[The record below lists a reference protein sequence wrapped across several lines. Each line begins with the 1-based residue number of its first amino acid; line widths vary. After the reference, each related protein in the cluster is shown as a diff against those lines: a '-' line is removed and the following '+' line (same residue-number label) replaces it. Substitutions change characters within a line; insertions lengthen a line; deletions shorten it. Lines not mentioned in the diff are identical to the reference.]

1 MYGSDGFL
9 LQFLESSPGRR
20 KQYLPSTLRER
31 MHVHDLL
38 VGLHR
43 TDHLSWLECQVVH
56 GIADQACKAFFAS
69 EIQEKAD
76 SHELR
81 FTNNRKKNPAER
93 HRAVAMA
100 WARASKKEK
109 KSQKMSSKAR
119 AAVKAAAA
127 RAKTWLSS
135 RDKRS
140 ECGAYFVAARRA
152 FSGCRR
158 LCVSLDAS
166 RGGGRKR
173 SHFAM
178 LDLESGVACWGPPQA
193 RLVAGVLVYFFHEQL
208 R

>member
-140 ECGAYFVAARRA
+140 ERGAYFVAALQSLLWLQTSLRV
-152 FSGCRR
+152 SGCESRR
-158 LCVSLDAS
+158 RPEAEPFRHAGFRV
-166 RGGGRKR
+166 RR
-173 SHFAM
+173 
-178 LDLESGVACWGPPQA
+178 
-193 RLVAGVLVYFFHEQL
+193 GVLGPASGSVGCGGFGL
-208 R
+208 LLS